1 MAIGGNKV
9 NPQKFD
15 VSQIKFYAYL
25 LPLAALASSVGVIG
39 GADGPTTIFV
49 TGSRGGILFT
59 LLLIAGGICGILAV
73 VKFLQKRRK

>member
-1 MAIGGNKV
+1 MNRQTVKRVIAIALLGAMVLG
-9 NPQKFD
+9 
-15 VSQIKFYAYL
+15 L

-39 GADGPTTIFV
+39 GADGPTAVFV
-49 TGSRGGILFT
+49 TGSRGGILST

>member
-1 MAIGGNKV
+1 MNRQTVKRVIAIALLGAMVLG
-9 NPQKFD
+9 
-15 VSQIKFYAYL
+15 L

-39 GADGPTTIFV
+39 GADGPTAIFV
-49 TGSRGGILFT
+49 TGSRGGILST